1 MRIFVCPYC
10 RTDLKETNG
19 SFKCSEC
26 NRVFPVV
33 EGIPDFLPKEASL
46 ERKRL
51 TEFVDRLALIY
62 ETPLWYPMV
71 YHFYGGLFIPSV
83 KRTVMIVTD
92 MLEIDGGI
100 ALDVAC
106 GTGLFT
112 RNIARR
118 AKQVYGF
125 DISMGMLRTA
135 QRYAERDNLEN
146 IIFARAEAE
155 NIPSPNEFFDGVSC
169 CGALHLFPDVR
180 TTLEE
185 MNRVLKKGHKL
196 AVMTF
201 VRRRFLGT
209 RTVYEHLEREHHAH
223 IFNVE
228 ELQKYSENTGYTDFK
243 YNIFGS
249 MILLEAKKIYN

>member
-1 MRIFVCPYC
+1 MRIFACPYC
-10 RTDLKETNG
+10 RTELKETNG
-19 SFKCSEC
+19 SFRCSGC

-33 EGIPDFLPKEASL
+33 EGIPDFLPKEASR

-51 TEFVDRLALIY
+51 VKFVDRLSSIY
-62 ETPLWYPMV
+62 ETPLWYPVV

-83 KRTVMIVTD
+83 KRTVMIITD
-92 MLEIDGGI
+92 MLEIDGGT

-112 RNIARR
+112 RNIASK

-125 DISMGMLRTA
+125 DISMVMLR
-135 QRYAERDNLEN
+135 RGRKYAERDNLEN
-146 IIFARAEAE
+146 IVFARAEAE
-155 NIPSPNEFFDGVSC
+155 NIPFPNEFFDGVSC

-185 MNRVLKKGHKL
+185 MNRVLKTDHKL

-201 VRRRFLGT
+201 VRRRFLGIK
-209 RTVYEHLEREHHAH
+209 RVYEHLEREHHAH
-223 IFNVE
+223 IFNVD
-228 ELQKYSENTGYTDFK
+228 ELQKYLENTGYNEFK
-243 YNIFGS
+243 YNIYGS
-249 MILLEAKKIYN
+249 MTLFEAKKISN